1 MPVSADVTSTRAPDT
16 AWLSTPAILPITM
29 SVVEPIC
36 ATAIAGLLS
45 DTTPSASKYDFT
57 LILKTLVTVDVLRLY
72 VWLAMNAA

>member
-1 MPVSADVTSTRAPDT
+1 
-16 AWLSTPAILPITM
+16 M

-45 DTTPSASKYDFT
+45 DTTPRASKYDFT